1 MNAPKKKILIVDD
14 DRTTA
19 SVMKLYLK
27 EFDYK
32 VSGIATNGIEAI
44 EMTRKLEPHLVLMDI
59 RLGKGMDGIDAA
71 EIINKH
77 FGTPIVYVTAYA
89 EDATLERA
97 KLTEPAGYINKPLRD
112 KDLRTTI
119 EIVLSKFTKPY
130 IGQNKKSGKTIE
142 EILMNIYKLTP
153 AEARVVTELLE
164 YPQLR
169 NAAKDLNI
177 SMLTAKTHLKHI
189 YRKTNTNRL
198 SIMLHRI
205 ISGPAGLVMNK
216 LNSIQ

>member
-1 MNAPKKKILIVDD
+1 MKAPKKKILIVDD

-19 SVMKLYLK
+19 SVMELYLK

-32 VSGIATNGIEAI
+32 VSGIATNGLEAI

-89 EDATLERA
+89 DEETLGRA
-97 KLTEPAGYINKPLRD
+97 KLTKPAGYINKPLSE

-130 IGQNKKSGKTIE
+130 IGQNKKSDKTIE

-216 LNSIQ
+216 

>member
-14 DRTTA
+14 DHTTA

-89 EDATLERA
+89 DEATLGRA
-97 KLTEPAGYINKPLRD
+97 KLTKPAGYINKPLSE

-130 IGQNKKSGKTIE
+130 IDQHKKGDKTVE

-164 YPQLR
+164 YPQLK

-177 SMLTAKTHLKHI
+177 SLSTAKTHLKHI

-216 LNSIQ
+216 

>member
-1 MNAPKKKILIVDD
+1 VNAPKKKILIVDD

-27 EFDYK
+27 EFDYI

-89 EDATLERA
+89 DEETLGRA
-97 KLTEPAGYINKPLRD
+97 KLTKPAGYINKPLSE

-130 IGQNKKSGKTIE
+130 IGQNKKRNKTIE

-198 SIMLHRI
+198 SLMLHRI
-205 ISGPAGLVMNK
+205 INGPAGLVMNK
-216 LNSIQ
+216 

>member
-1 MNAPKKKILIVDD
+1 VNAPKKKILIVDD

-19 SVMKLYLK
+19 SVMELYLK

-44 EMTRKLEPHLVLMDI
+44 EMTRELEPHLVLMDI

-89 EDATLERA
+89 DEETLGRA
-97 KLTEPAGYINKPLRD
+97 KLTKPAGYINKPLSE

-119 EIVLSKFTKPY
+119 EITLSKFTKPY
-130 IGQNKKSGKTIE
+130 IGQNKKSDKTIE

-153 AEARVVTELLE
+153 TEARMVTELME

-216 LNSIQ
+216 

>member
-1 MNAPKKKILIVDD
+1 MNVLKKKILIVDD

-19 SVMKLYLK
+19 SVIKLFLE
-27 EFDYK
+27 EFDYI

-89 EDATLERA
+89 DEVTLERA
-97 KLTEPAGYINKPLRD
+97 KLTEPAGYINKPLRER
-112 KDLRTTI
+112 DLRTTI

-130 IGQNKKSGKTIE
+130 IG
-142 EILMNIYKLTP
+142 
-153 AEARVVTELLE
+153 
-164 YPQLR
+164 
-169 NAAKDLNI
+169 
-177 SMLTAKTHLKHI
+177 
-189 YRKTNTNRL
+189 
-198 SIMLHRI
+198 
-205 ISGPAGLVMNK
+205 
-216 LNSIQ
+216 

>member
-1 MNAPKKKILIVDD
+1 VLKKKILIVDD

-19 SVMKLYLK
+19 SVIKLFLK
-27 EFDYK
+27 EFDYI

-89 EDATLERA
+89 DEVTLERA

-119 EIVLSKFTKPY
+119 EIVLSKFTEPY
-130 IGQNKKSGKTIE
+130 IGQNKKGDKTVE

-153 AEARVVTELLE
+153 AESRVVTELLE
-164 YPQLR
+164 YPQLK

-177 SMLTAKTHLKHI
+177 SLSTARTHLKHI
-189 YRKTNTNRL
+189 YRKTNTNRQSVL
-198 SIMLHRI
+198 LHRI
-205 ISGPAGLVMNK
+205 INGPAGLVMDK
-216 LNSIQ
+216 RHKY